1 MNRYALAVL
10 CLLSCA
16 VSAQEL
22 SATRQAELTS
32 LLYQDCGS
40 CHGMTLQGGLGPA
53 LLPAKLQR
61 KSVDFLTAVIL
72 HGRPGTPMP
81 PWQAFLTEQEAAW
94 LAAYLKQTERQHDT
108 P

>member
-1 MNRYALAVL
+1 MNPYALAVL
-10 CLLSCA
+10 GLVSCA

-53 LLPAKLQR
+53 LLPANLQH
-61 KSVDFLTAVIL
+61 KPADFLTAVIL
-72 HGRPGTPMP
+72 NGRPGTAMP
-81 PWQAFLTEQEAAW
+81 PWRAFLTEQEAAW
-94 LAAYLKQTERQHDT
+94 LAAYLKQTERHHDT